1 MLDIRA
7 PDLDGPI
14 GTLSGGNQQKCVI
27 ARALATDPAVL
38 ILDEPTRGIDVAGKQ
53 EIMNRL
59 IELAHAGLAIVFIS
73 AEIDELTRISTK
85 ILVMR
90 DRRQAGTL
98 PAGASADDVYA
109 MIAAAPASAS
119 SGASTGAGA

>member
-1 MLDIRA
+1 
-7 PDLDGPI
+7 
-14 GTLSGGNQQKCVI
+14 
-27 ARALATDPAVL
+27 VL

-59 IELAHAGLAIVFIS
+59 LELARAGLAIVFIS

-98 PAGASADDVYA
+98 PAGSSSDDVYSL
-109 MIAAAPASAS
+109 IAAAPEGRES
-119 SGASTGAGA
+119 AGA